1 MTNDN
6 ILEIIN
12 QLSKKVEILEKEILL
27 LKSNNHTSRKRNIIE
42 TLQESDNIPT
52 FTFEEWIQS
61 FRIENSHIQN
71 VFEHGVLPGFQKC
84 VSFNISICEGKLPIY
99 AFSSNTNSM
108 YIYNQNHNW
117 TMLSEEHINKLITN
131 VYRKML
137 QIHLNSEPD
146 LSIHEDV
153 RDINMKCLS
162 EMRMRL
168 FKQKRK
174 IIQWLYHQFV

>member
-27 LKSNNHTSRKRNIIE
+27 LKSNNPISNRKRNIIE
-42 TLQESDNIPT
+42 VLQESDNIPT
-52 FTFEEWIQS
+52 ITFEEWIQS
-61 FRIENSHIQN
+61 FRIEKYHIQN
-71 VFEHGVLPGFQKC
+71 VFEHGILSGFQKC
-84 VSFNISICEGKLPIY
+84 VSCNISICEGKLPIY
-99 AFSSNTNSM
+99 SFTNSM

-117 TMLSEEHINKLITN
+117 TILSEEHIHKLITN

-174 IIQWLYHQFV
+174 IIQWLYHQFA